1 MSLLERTRAL
11 LSAARLPLHGVD
23 QAREEAMALHD
34 VLHLHAHRYY
44 VEDNPLITDAEYDLL
59 LARLKDLEAVYPELI
74 APDSP
79 THRVGGTPLDAFSK
93 VEHPVPLQSLSNAFS
108 PEDVRRWYERC
119 VKGLDGRLPRISAEL
134 KIDGLAVALTYKEG
148 RFILG
153 ATRGNG
159 MVGENISRN
168 LATVR
173 DIPLR
178 LRDAERFTQIEIRG
192 EVYMRHDEFEAM
204 NARHRAQ
211 GEKVFANPR
220 NAAAGSLRQLDPR
233 ITALRPLSFF
243 AYGIGPASGPGAEI
257 ASHADMLHTVREL
270 GLPVNPHTVSC
281 GTVDEA
287 LAVCARWTEE
297 RDSLPYDIDGVVLKL
312 EAYADQAALGSI
324 SNAPRW
330 AVAYKFPAR
339 EATTRLLGISINVGR
354 TGAIKPEA
362 VLEAVSLG
370 GVTVSQA
377 TLHNED
383 YIRDRDIRV
392 GDTVVVKRAGDVI
405 PQVLYPLTEVRPDEV
420 DAAGAWKMP
429 HTCPCP
435 RKSVL
440 VREEGEADYYCV
452 ASDCPH
458 QFVRLVEHFVSRG
471 ALDIEGFG
479 ARLAVQLVQE
489 GRIQKLDDVFRLHA
503 GQLLGLEGFAERKA
517 EKLVEA
523 IQAAKQRPLARLLFG
538 MGIRHVGAT
547 VAELLVAR
555 FASLEA
561 LSRATV
567 EDLEAVDGV
576 GGAIAHS
583 VVDWFAQPDNQALV
597 SALAELGVRVAEER
611 AETAPDALR
620 EGVAGKTFVLTG
632 TLPTLARAEA
642 ESRIKAAG
650 GKVSGS
656 VSKKTDYVVAGEAAG
671 SKLDKAQALG
681 VSVLDEAGLLSLL
694 AG

>member
-1 MSLLERTRAL
+1 MSLLERTQRLLAL
-11 LSAARLPLHGVD
+11 ARLPLPPVD
-23 QAREEAMALHD
+23 EARLEALALQE
-34 VLHLHAHRYY
+34 VLHLHAQRYY
-44 VEDNPLITDAEYDLL
+44 VEDNPLILDAEYDLL
-59 LARLKDLEAVYPELI
+59 FARLKSIEAAYPQLI
-74 APDSP
+74 TPDSP
-79 THRVGGTPLDAFSK
+79 TQRVGGMALEAFSK

-119 VKGLDGRLPRISAEL
+119 VKGLDGRMPRLSAEL

-148 RFILG
+148 RFTLG

-159 MVGENISRN
+159 MVGENITRN

-178 LRDAERFTQIEIRG
+178 LRHPDLFSQIEVRG
-192 EVYMRHDEFEAM
+192 EVYMRHDDFEAM
-204 NARHRAQ
+204 NARHRANA
-211 GEKVFANPR
+211 EKVFANPR

-233 ITALRPLSFF
+233 ITAQRPLSFF
-243 AYGIGPASGPGAEI
+243 AYGIGPATGAVV
-257 ASHADMLHTVREL
+257 ASQAEMLGTLRDL
-270 GLPVNPHTVSC
+270 GLSVNPHTVSC
-281 GTVDEA
+281 ATVDEA
-287 LAVCARWTEE
+287 LAVCARWTKE
-297 RDSLPYDIDGVVLKL
+297 RDNLPYEIDGVVLKVD
-312 EAYADQAALGSI
+312 AYADQAVLGSI

-330 AVAYKFPAR
+330 AIAYKFPAR

-420 DAAGAWKMP
+420 GRAGPWAMP
-429 HTCPCP
+429 HSCPCP
-435 RKSVL
+435 RQSVL

-523 IQAAKQRPLARLLFG
+523 IHAAKQRPLARLLFG
-538 MGIRHVGAT
+538 LGIRHVGAT

-597 SALAELGVRVAEER
+597 SALGELGVRVAEER
-611 AETAPDALR
+611 TESSPEAMR

-642 ESRIKAAG
+642 EARIKAAG

-681 VSVLDEAGLLSLL
+681 VSVLDETGLLSLL
-694 AG
+694 AE